1 MTYLLYVTC
10 EVKRIIFYA
19 TTTPFQKEKYVR
31 LSALNE
37 LSIAGGWP
45 EQSTFHLGPIGM
57 AMKGAP
63 STLVVCVEGG
73 GALVAAKLGTLSIS
87 ASVFTVWGTSV
98 SAEGVTLF
106 SEGLGTGHHGVGTI
120 ATLLGCGSLGPVV
133 NILAIFSNA
142 N

>member
-1 MTYLLYVTC
+1 M
-10 EVKRIIFYA
+10 KRIIFYA

-73 GALVAAKLGTLSIS
+73 G
-87 ASVFTVWGTSV
+87 
-98 SAEGVTLF
+98 
-106 SEGLGTGHHGVGTI
+106 GHWSQRSWEPCRFQHQYLQSG
-120 ATLLGCGSLGPVV
+120 APVYP
-133 NILAIFSNA
+133 LRG
-142 N
+142 

>member
-1 MTYLLYVTC
+1 M
-10 EVKRIIFYA
+10 KRIIFYA

-73 GALVAAKLGTLSIS
+73 GGTGRSEVGNLVDFSIS
-87 ASVFTVWGTSV
+87 IYSLGHQCIRWG
-98 SAEGVTLF
+98 GDTLF
-106 SEGLGTGHHGVGTI
+106 RGIGHRAPWGGHHSYIVGVW
-120 ATLLGCGSLGPVV
+120 
-133 NILAIFSNA
+133 
-142 N
+142 